1 MKNLIMA
8 LMALTLPL
16 FWTSCDDGMLDYT
29 KISGIVRDAGK
40 GTPIPDAKV
49 ILYIKEGIAFN
60 SGPGFPI
67 DTIISDANGYYEYV
81 FNHELG
87 YIYSVQAEKTGYWE
101 VEPTSDFIEGKE
113 TEVNLHIYPLAWLK
127 IHVKNVNPFDENDL
141 LTAYTNHLTGSSPE
155 NSYGINIDFIVI
167 QEIKGNKKVPLIWW
181 VTKNN
186 IYQEFRDT
194 IYCEGH
200 KTTEYELFY

>member
-1 MKNLIMA
+1 
-8 LMALTLPL
+8 MALTLPL

-127 IHVKNVNPFDENDL
+127 IHVKNVNPFDENDNMQY
-141 LTAYTNHLTGSSPE
+141 AGGWTGASPQD
-155 NSYGINIDFIVI
+155 NFGTGVDFYDIIDV
-167 QEIKGNKKVPLIWW
+167 KGNKDISITWLVIR
-181 VTKNN
+181 NN
-186 IYQEFRDT
+186 QMTQYWDT

>member
-8 LMALTLPL
+8 LMALTLPI

-29 KISGIVRDAGK
+29 KISGVVRDAGK

-67 DTIISDANGYYEYV
+67 DTIISDANGYYEYI

-101 VEPTSDFIEGKE
+101 VEPTSDFINGRE

-127 IHVKNVNPFDENDL
+127 IHVKNVNPFDENDNISIAEFCENTYPQFRGRDVDNIIICEVHGNTEFNL
-141 LTAYTNHLTGSSPE
+141 LWWIYRNNSAGVRYEE
-155 NSYGINIDFIVI
+155 N
-167 QEIKGNKKVPLIWW
+167 
-181 VTKNN
+181 
-186 IYQEFRDT
+186 